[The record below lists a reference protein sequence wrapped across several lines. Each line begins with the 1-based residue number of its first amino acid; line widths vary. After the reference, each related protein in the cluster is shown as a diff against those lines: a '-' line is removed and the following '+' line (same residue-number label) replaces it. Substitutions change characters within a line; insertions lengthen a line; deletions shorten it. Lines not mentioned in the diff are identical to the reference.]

1 LADQLPFWRIPDTSQ
16 VESETRSRL
25 VPIGHTLQWMRRSQ
39 RHEIFD
45 TLA

>member
-1 LADQLPFWRIPDTSQ
+1 LSPKPEADSFPLATPCDGRVD
-16 VESETRSRL
+16 
-25 VPIGHTLQWMRRSQ
+25 HRSQ